1 MKEHFNSS
9 LFYKQLQTKQLCTCF
24 NTGTLC
30 LVALL

>member
-1 MKEHFNSS
+1 MKEHINNS
-9 LFYKQLQTKQLCTCF
+9 LFYKQLQTTQPCTFF